1 MFVLVGILV
10 YRPVHNA
17 MKEDSMELLKRI
29 FGGIVASFGVFLFPM
44 DEVNPKRELDED
56 PQITIL
62 RGIPFN

>member
-1 MFVLVGILV
+1 
-10 YRPVHNA
+10 
-17 MKEDSMELLKRI
+17 MELLKRI